1 MKEMYNMFM
10 KMEGEKQNEQEAS
23 RAETLLATDVPAENN
38 KIEARIP
45 IKLPEMPSPDK
56 FKVHKAAVLKQIEDS
71 FDQSGKNIEDVQ
83 LPDIPR
89 EGLGRSLQHQN
100 NT

>member
-10 KMEGEKQNEQEAS
+10 KMEGENKNEQEAP
-23 RAETLLATDVPAENN
+23 RAETLLIAQDVPTT

-56 FKVHKAAVLKQIEDS
+56 FKDHKAAVLKQIEES
-71 FDQSGKNIEDVQ
+71 FDQSAKNIEDVQ

-89 EGLGRSLQHQN
+89 EGLGRSLQH
-100 NT
+100 